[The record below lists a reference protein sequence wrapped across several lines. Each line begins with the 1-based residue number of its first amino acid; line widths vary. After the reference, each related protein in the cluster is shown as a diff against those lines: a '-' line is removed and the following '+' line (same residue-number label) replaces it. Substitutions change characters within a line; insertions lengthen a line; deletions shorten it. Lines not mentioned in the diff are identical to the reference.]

1 METFSIVDK
10 INVDKL
16 NTKIAEFVYRE
27 GYEPYIFANKETL
40 DALVKP
46 IEQELKFISASTGI
60 VSSFKTCLVGKYQG
74 SQNVWR
80 WHIKIRWNRA
90 EIREYIGDNKL

>member
-27 GYEPYIFANKETL
+27 GNEPYIFANKETL

-46 IEQELKFISASTGI
+46 IEQ
-60 VSSFKTCLVGKYQG
+60 
-74 SQNVWR
+74 
-80 WHIKIRWNRA
+80 
-90 EIREYIGDNKL
+90 

>member
-1 METFSIVDK
+1 MEKFSIVDK

-27 GYEPYIFANKETL
+27 GHEPYIFANKEIL

-46 IEQELKFISASTGI
+46 IEQELKFISASTCVVSV

-74 SQNVWR
+74 Y
-80 WHIKIRWNRA
+80 KMFEDDTLKFG
-90 EIREYIGDNKL
+90 EIELR

>member
-27 GYEPYIFANKETL
+27 GHEPYIFANKETL

-46 IEQELKFISASTGI
+46 IEQESKFVSKATGI
-60 VSSFKTCLVGKYQG
+60 VSSFKSCFIGKYQG
-74 SQNVWR
+74 N
-80 WHIKIRWNRA
+80 KMFEDNTLKFG
-90 EIREYIGDNKL
+90 EIELR

>member
-1 METFSIVDK
+1 METFSIIDK

-27 GYEPYIFANKETL
+27 GHEPYIFANKETL

-46 IEQELKFISASTGI
+46 IEQELKFISASTGV

-74 SQNVWR
+74 N
-80 WHIKIRWNRA
+80 KMFEDDTLKFG
-90 EIREYIGDNKL
+90 EIELR

>member
-16 NTKIAEFVYRE
+16 NTKIAEFVYKE

-40 DALVKP
+40 DTLIKP
-46 IEQELKFISASTGI
+46 IEQELNFITSSTGSTRI
-60 VSSFKTCLVGKYQG
+60 YVGKSCLVGKYQG
-74 SQNVWR
+74 
-80 WHIKIRWNRA
+80 HKMFEDDTLKFG
-90 EIREYIGDNKL
+90 EIELR

>member
-16 NTKIAEFVYRE
+16 NTKVAEFVYKE
-27 GYEPYIFANKETL
+27 GHEPDIFANKETL

-46 IEQELKFISASTGI
+46 IEQAEMIMNSWGIGLVSSYKGCLTGMYRGNKMFRDDTLKFG
-60 VSSFKTCLVGKYQG
+60 
-74 SQNVWR
+74 
-80 WHIKIRWNRA
+80 
-90 EIREYIGDNKL
+90 EIELR

>member
-16 NTKIAEFVYRE
+16 NTKVAEFVYRE

-46 IEQELKFISASTGI
+46 IEQELKFVSAATGA
-60 VSSFKTCLVGKYQG
+60 VGSFKTCLVGKYQG
-74 SQNVWR
+74 NKMFR
-80 WHIKIRWNRA
+80 DDTLKFG
-90 EIREYIGDNKL
+90 EIELR

>member
-27 GYEPYIFANKETL
+27 GHEPYIFANKETL
-40 DALVKP
+40 ETLAKS
-46 IEQELKFISASTGI
+46 IEQEIKYVSLANTNSFKPCLSRYHGNKIFRDDTLKFG
-60 VSSFKTCLVGKYQG
+60 
-74 SQNVWR
+74 
-80 WHIKIRWNRA
+80 
-90 EIREYIGDNKL
+90 EIELR

>member
-16 NTKIAEFVYRE
+16 NMKIAEFVYKE

-40 DALVKP
+40 DTLIKP
-46 IEQELKFISASTGI
+46 IEQELKFVSAATG
-60 VSSFKTCLVGKYQG
+60 VTTSFKACLVGKYQG
-74 SQNVWR
+74 N
-80 WHIKIRWNRA
+80 KMFEDDTLKFG
-90 EIREYIGDNKL
+90 EIELR

>member
-27 GYEPYIFANKETL
+27 GYEPYIFANKETV

-46 IEQELKFISASTGI
+46 IEQELKFISASTGV
-60 VSSFKTCLVGKYQG
+60 VSSFKTCLVCKYQG
-74 SQNVWR
+74 Y
-80 WHIKIRWNRA
+80 KMFEDDTLKFG
-90 EIREYIGDNKL
+90 EIELR

>member
-1 METFSIVDK
+1 METFSIVEN

-27 GYEPYIFANKETL
+27 GHDPYIFVNKETL

-46 IEQELKFISASTGI
+46 IEQELNFITSPTGSTRTY
-60 VSSFKTCLVGKYQG
+60 VDKSCLVGKYQG
-74 SQNVWR
+74 NKVYEDDTL
-80 WHIKIRWNRA
+80 KFG
-90 EIREYIGDNKL
+90 EIELR

>member
-27 GYEPYIFANKETL
+27 DHDPYIFANKETL
-40 DALVKP
+40 DALIKP
-46 IEQELKFISASTGI
+46 IEQELNFITSSTGSTRI
-60 VSSFKTCLVGKYQG
+60 YVGKSCLVGKYHG
-74 SQNVWR
+74 N
-80 WHIKIRWNRA
+80 KMYEDDTLKFG
-90 EIREYIGDNKL
+90 EIELR